1 MSTVLGAVPSMIN
14 PPIITLSPLWTNP
27 LVEMLLNSDSG
38 LASASNT
45 STNPTPVPPSAPV
58 TIPVYPPGG
67 RVIRIAD
74 SKAQLGGGPAC
85 PGLAVHGSNP
95 VAAIAAAPSQ
105 KNPEQLGKS

>member
-1 MSTVLGAVPSMIN
+1 
-14 PPIITLSPLWTNP
+14 
-27 LVEMLLNSDSG
+27 MLLNSDSG

-67 RVIRIAD
+67 RVIRIAA

-85 PGLAVHGSNP
+85 PGLAVHGLNP
-95 VAAIAAAPSQ
+95 VAVIAVAPSQ
-105 KNPEQLGKS
+105 TNPEQLGASCQLSFCAITVDPEKSCSNGLANVPSTKN